1 MNSSGKIS
9 AAIVGVTGYEGAGVA
24 RILAHHPNFQIT
36 EVVSRSL
43 LGTRLSSALP
53 SLASTDAGK
62 LMIREDAQDA
72 EIVFLA
78 VPHGPAAELASRYR
92 AQGRSVI
99 DISADFRF
107 RNPQEYERWYGRP
120 HPFPE
125 LLPQAVYG
133 LPEWFRQEIRET
145 KLTANPGCFPTGA
158 ILALAPIWQKQLV
171 ENDIIVS
178 SLTGVSGAGRSP
190 TMRAHF
196 VEDAESVTAYAVT
209 GHRHLPEMEG
219 TLQKIAPEY
228 SAPKITFVPH
238 LVPMNRGILT
248 TCYATLQSS
257 ATLIDVKNALQQAYA
272 TEPFVVL
279 TDAPPET
286 SWARGSNMCFIY
298 CAVQPGSRRLIL
310 ISAIDNLMKGGA
322 GQAAQ
327 NANIMYQLP
336 ETAGLE
342 FAGVW
347 P

>member
-1 MNSSGKIS
+1 MISTGKIS
-9 AAIVGVTGYEGAGVA
+9 AAIVGVTGYEGAGAA
-24 RILAHHPNFQIT
+24 RILAQHPNFQIT

-43 LGTRLSSALP
+43 QGSALSSALP
-53 SLASTDAGK
+53 SLASSDAGK
-62 LMIREDAQDA
+62 LIICEDIQDS

-78 VPHGPAAELASRYR
+78 VPHGPAADLASRYR

-120 HPFPE
+120 HPAPE

-133 LPEWFRQEIRET
+133 LPEWFRQEIHKT

-158 ILALAPIWQKQLV
+158 ILALAPIWRGHLI
-171 ENDIIVS
+171 EEDIIVN
-178 SLTGVSGAGRSP
+178 SLTGISGAGRSP
-190 TMRAHF
+190 TLRAHF
-196 VEDAESVTAYAVT
+196 VEDAESVTAYAVN

-219 TLQKIAPEY
+219 TLQQIAPKY

-248 TCYATLQSS
+248 TCYATLRDS
-257 ATLIDVKNALQQAYA
+257 ATLADAKNALQQAYA
-272 TEPFVVL
+272 AEPFVVL
-279 TDAPPET
+279 TDTPPET
-286 SWARGSNMCFIY
+286 GWARGSNMCFIY
-298 CAVQPGSRRLIL
+298 CAVQPGSRRLII

-322 GQAAQ
+322 GQAVQ

-342 FAGVW
+342 FVGVW